1 MFCAGVKRHYPDK
14 QIYTEHDSVIHRS
27 VVTDYSSNPAAPA
40 AAQSNSRVSNSPGPG
55 AASVSESVP
64 ERAQARVA
72 NILSPGPRGPSQL
85 SGEPARGPES
95 GPSSGPRDPNL
106 IRVRRRRVG
115 RHPVYYGNP
124 PAGQGPRPTVSED
137 RRRSGA
143 ARWREPPRARRPLPG
158 GARPPGHGPG
168 TPESRRG
175 PQPCCG
181 RRPVARRHP
190 LSEHGLAG
198 NSHGHCQGSQAE
210 AAAQA
215 AESG

>member
-1 MFCAGVKRHYPDK
+1 MFCAGVKRHYSEI
-14 QIYTEHDSVIHRS
+14 QICTEHCCVIHRS

-40 AAQSNSRVSNSPGPG
+40 AAQSNSRDSNSPGPG

-64 ERAQARVA
+64 ERARAQARVA

-143 ARWREPPRARRPLPG
+143 ARWPEPPSARRPLPG

-181 RRPVARRHP
+181 RRPVARRP
-190 LSEHGLAG
+190 APVVRAACSETRREQSRSLPGQPRPG
-198 NSHGHCQGSQAE
+198 
-210 AAAQA
+210 
-215 AESG
+215 